1 MYTIKKRSATDS
13 RSEKLVAA
21 VAIERPRGRKR
32 EHGIHGVCVRG
43 RKMVDGKIET
53 EEEEE
58 EEQGEKLEG
67 RGGAE
72 NEGKEKKKKGERRG
86 GMLLT

>member
-13 RSEKLVAA
+13 RSEKFVAA
-21 VAIERPRGRKR
+21 VAIERPRGQKR
-32 EHGIHGVCVRG
+32 EHGVCVRG

>member
-21 VAIERPRGRKR
+21 VAIERPRGQKR
-32 EHGIHGVCVRG
+32 EHGVCVRG

-67 RGGAE
+67 RGGQKTK
-72 NEGKEKKKKGERRG
+72 GRKRKKR
-86 GMLLT
+86 

>member
-21 VAIERPRGRKR
+21 VAIERPRGQKR
-32 EHGIHGVCVRG
+32 EHGVCVRG

-67 RGGAE
+67 GGQKTK
-72 NEGKEKKKKGERRG
+72 GRKRKKKVREGEG
-86 GMLLT
+86 CC

>member
-53 EEEEE
+53 EEEEK

-67 RGGAE
+67 RGGQKTK
-72 NEGKEKKKKGERRG
+72 GRKRKKR
-86 GMLLT
+86 